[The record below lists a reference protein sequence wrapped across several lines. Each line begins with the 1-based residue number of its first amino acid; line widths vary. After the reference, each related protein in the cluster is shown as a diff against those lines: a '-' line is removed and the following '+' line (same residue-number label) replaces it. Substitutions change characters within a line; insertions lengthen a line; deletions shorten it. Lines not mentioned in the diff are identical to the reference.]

1 MTLCLAALRGLHQQ
15 HLESRGGRGRYARPL
30 ELEKRRLQ
38 ARLGVLEAT
47 SLLDEASSTPRAS
60 APPPAASATSVS
72 CVPRLH
78 DLADGA
84 FDAVIGLVRK
94 GLLPEGPGVP
104 TPLEQHGRPCFVCRF
119 VESDVQHG

>member
-1 MTLCLAALRGLHQQ
+1 MAATLGHLLGAAGTHGRSSSRDAAFKLALH
-15 HLESRGGRGRYARPL
+15 
-30 ELEKRRLQ
+30 
-38 ARLGVLEAT
+38 GVLEAT

-60 APPPAASATSVS
+60 APQPAASATSVS

-84 FDAVIGLVRK
+84 FDAAIGLVCK

-119 VESDVQHG
+119 VESDVQHE